1 MTRSGFFFVNFLG
14 TYIPLSSLYNPS
26 THRLRFLCY
35 RILITVYLREQT
47 GIQPVPAKTVDSN
60 FFSVTVTPV
69 GCQCRPIQ
77 SKYRRTEGT
86 RACSSREMEGWVHS
100 LVYSTPAAARH
111 GIIMSWTN
119 KENEG
124 GRTCKVTKYRMIRWR
139 VNEIKEGYPT

>member
-1 MTRSGFFFVNFLG
+1 MHITRSVFFVNFLG
-14 TYIPLSSLYNPS
+14 TYIPLASLYNPS
-26 THRLRFLCY
+26 THRLRLLCY
-35 RILITVYLREQT
+35 QILITVYLREST
-47 GIQPVPAKTVDSN
+47 GIQPVPAKTVDS
-60 FFSVTVTPV
+60 FFFPSPSLLSDVNVV
-69 GCQCRPIQ
+69 NVDQ

-86 RACSSREMEGWVHS
+86 SREMERWVHR

-124 GRTCKVTKYRMIRWR
+124 GRTCKVTKYRMMRWR